1 MPEWVYI
8 IIILVIVIVIGII
21 SGIRNANH
29 SYTIGSG
36 MFKNSNDNLEKGKHV
51 DISDFEYYNK
61 EDKLK

>member
-36 MFKNSNDNLEKGKHV
+36 MFKYSDDNLNKDKKL
-51 DISDFEYYNK
+51 DASDFNYYNK
-61 EDKLK
+61 KDKLK